1 MNVLQI
7 APDGTRER
15 RVIED
20 GWAHGYRVP
29 ILPKMS
35 LAVGR
40 PDDDVSRAV
49 VKTLDYRNTGLQT
62 DGHLTVFVT
71 DAHQLDVAR
80 IEMSFMSREP
90 RTSSETHL
98 RNEMIE
104 FIQNAGIDRKDILAE
119 RIYDIPNPRLE
130 PLDLM
135 YSLRMEWVTLKSRS

>member
-1 MNVLQI
+1 MNVLQVN
-7 APDGTRER
+7 PDGTRER
-15 RVIED
+15 KAIPDEWSRS
-20 GWAHGYRVP
+20 YRVP
-29 ILPKMS
+29 IVPKMT

-40 PDDDVSRAV
+40 PDDDVSRV
-49 VKTLDYRNTGLQT
+49 VIKTLDYRNTGLET
-62 DGHLTVFVT
+62 DGHLTVFIT

-80 IEMSFMSREP
+80 IEMSFMAREP
-90 RTSSETHL
+90 RTSAETLL

-119 RIYDIPNPRLE
+119 RICDIPNPRLE